1 MRRTFL
7 LIILLAAP
15 VLAARKPGDPLRPA
29 LLNLFSKQQDV
40 QMGIEAANQIKQE
53 KQVVQNQFLQNYVAK
68 VGARVASAR
77 EATQSGFPFSF
88 TLISDPTINAFALPG
103 GPMFIHTGLIAAVDN
118 EAQLAGVMGHE
129 LAHVILRH
137 GTHQASKATGIKLV
151 AGLAGAA
158 AGNNSIM
165 GQLTQLGIGLG
176 ANSVL
181 LSFSRDAETEADA
194 LGSHLMAE
202 AGYDP
207 QEMARFFNKLNSEGG
222 SRGPQFLSDHPNP
235 LNREAAI
242 AAEVRTLPARQYGFS
257 TGDFAR
263 AKAEVAK
270 LPKATA
276 STTGAGAGAVSSG
289 PASAP
294 DTTISNN
301 LRTLNNP
308 AYSLQYP
315 DNWQVSGEN
324 TGTVTIAP
332 RNGLAQQS
340 VGMGALVSF
349 YKPQEN
355 HPVDLNRDTRELIA
369 RFQSSDPALD
379 ISGATQRSRID
390 NRDALQT
397 VFVGK
402 SPFGGREQDTLIT
415 VATSQGLFYI
425 VTVTPQAQAGA
436 MQPAFNRIIRSIRL
450 SK

>member
-1 MRRTFL
+1 
-7 LIILLAAP
+7 
-15 VLAARKPGDPLRPA
+15 
-29 LLNLFSKQQDV
+29 
-40 QMGIEAANQIKQE
+40 MGIEAANQIKQE

-68 VGARVASAR
+68 VGARVADAR

-207 QEMARFFNKLNSEGG
+207 KEMARFFNKLNSEGG

-263 AKAEVAK
+263 AKAEVAN
-270 LPKATA
+270 LPARQRGFAKAA
-276 STTGAGAGAVSSG
+276 FAGRRAMSCIL
-289 PASAP
+289 SAP
-294 DTTISNN
+294 DR
-301 LRTLNNP
+301 LRRRGCPPQRNRACLPT
-308 AYSLQYP
+308 
-315 DNWQVSGEN
+315 
-324 TGTVTIAP
+324 AP
-332 RNGLAQQS
+332 
-340 VGMGALVSF
+340 
-349 YKPQEN
+349 
-355 HPVDLNRDTRELIA
+355 
-369 RFQSSDPALD
+369 
-379 ISGATQRSRID
+379 
-390 NRDALQT
+390 
-397 VFVGK
+397 
-402 SPFGGREQDTLIT
+402 SPRAGR
-415 VATSQGLFYI
+415 
-425 VTVTPQAQAGA
+425 
-436 MQPAFNRIIRSIRL
+436 
-450 SK
+450 